1 MKKQTARQI
10 AADRLRS
17 KDLVNEDNA
26 WRTRMKKERENEA
39 DARATGALTS
49 QNRPFLDR
57 HAIAGAGG
65 DPEKDEAI
73 LQGTYFGKEEYR
85 PNFYNEPRP
94 EEQVSRDFTPAWD
107 TTYGGPYERKP
118 DPRPDELKMRKGG
131 AGEAI
136 ATSMANDFA
145 AMDWMD
151 RQRARRAQ
159 DAEREGIVRQR
170 AESTN
175 PGRDKAR
182 PPRMY
187 RDVK

>member
-1 MKKQTARQI
+1 MQSHQAKS
-10 AADRLRS
+10 DPWLENLR
-17 KDLVNEDNA
+17 
-26 WRTRMKKERENEA
+26 RERKNEA
-39 DARATGALTS
+39 DARATGTLTS
-49 QNRPFLDR
+49 RNRPFLDH

-65 DPEKDEAI
+65 DPERDRAI
-73 LQGTYFGKEEYR
+73 LQGTYFGSDDYR
-85 PNFYNEPRP
+85 PNMMNEPRP

-145 AMDWMD
+145 MMDWHD
-151 RQRARRAQ
+151 RERARRAQ
-159 DAEREGIVRQR
+159 DEEREGIVRER
-170 AESTN
+170 AKSTN

-182 PPRMY
+182 PPNMY